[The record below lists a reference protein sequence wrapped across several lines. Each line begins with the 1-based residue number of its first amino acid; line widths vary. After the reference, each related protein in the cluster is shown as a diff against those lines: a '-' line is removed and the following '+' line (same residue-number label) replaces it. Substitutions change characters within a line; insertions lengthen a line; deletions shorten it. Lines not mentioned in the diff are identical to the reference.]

1 MISVFL
7 ACMCTAAAAAL
18 FRGPSWELAALVPYS
33 AALALVSGRRLF
45 IIGLPP
51 LALALLSPG
60 ALPWAILLGGMMFSL
75 YAPGRAARVSGF
87 LSVAVV
93 LWFLP
98 LRASIPLAVISA
110 AGAVMGGGRTAASVA
125 VLAGF
130 SLSAFLAG
138 LPEDPG
144 AEPLAVR
151 SFISDG
157 RLVSER
163 IMILPGSGGAYLC
176 APGTGTW
183 AMWAAIE
190 VGGLRDSIPAAAVS
204 VGEDMIF
211 LPAGRDTLCFLFHPG
226 DTLNVS
232 LLRRQEPLLHPVIL
246 FSAGGE
252 KL

>member
-45 IIGLPP
+45 LIGLPP

-60 ALPWAILLGGMMFSL
+60 ALPWAVLLGGMLFSL
-75 YAPGRAARVSGF
+75 LAPGRAARITGF

-98 LRASIPLAVISA
+98 LKASIPLAAVSA
-110 AGAVMGGGRTAASVA
+110 AGALMGGGRTAATVA

-130 SLSAFLAG
+130 SLSAFIAG
-138 LPEDPG
+138 LPEDPSP
-144 AEPLAVR
+144 EPRAVR
-151 SFISDG
+151 SFISNG
-157 RLVSER
+157 ELVCER
-163 IMILPGSGGAYLC
+163 VMILPGSGGAFLC
-176 APGTGTW
+176 APGSGTW
-183 AMWAAIE
+183 AMWAAVE
-190 VGGLRDSIPAAAVS
+190 VGGLRDSIPAAALS

-232 LLRRQEPLLHPVIL
+232 LLRGQDPMLHPVIH
-246 FSAGGE
+246 FTAGGE
-252 KL
+252 RL